1 MASSR
6 SDPALG
12 FHALR
17 DDLAELATVVLAQ
30 VERAVAG
37 WEESDPAVAEVVA
50 DTDREVDVRSAAL
63 EERILEL
70 HRNWSAFAGDLRLL
84 HVGLIAAVA
93 LERVGNL
100 AVQIARL
107 AGSVPPPEAEMSTVR
122 GLVARMGER
131 AVDAL
136 AESVQAIAR
145 GDLAAGERAM
155 REARS
160 VSPMLDGVLRAVTE
174 AAGSPGMR
182 AWSAAAVLVARH
194 VERVANNAAE
204 LGARVAFLVTGRRRR
219 SRTGERAAPRGAPD
233 RDARTRPRPPTPRAR
248 TSWRS
253 TSTCARGALEV
264 RHPRRHGPVLWDR
277 EGVRRAR
284 GPSATLGP
292 LLAALPAGAE
302 PMIDLKGGAAG
313 LAREALAAARAAGVP
328 RVTLTSR
335 RWRLLDGVAGQDGV
349 RLAYSAAG
357 RRELARLLGRALPDG
372 AAACVRSDLLDA
384 DAVAALRRRHPL
396 VMTWDVAD
404 RAHAE
409 RLVALGVGGLV
420 LDDPALLAALAG
432 ARALG

>member
-1 MASSR
+1 MTSSR

-12 FHALR
+12 FDALR

-145 GDLAAGERAM
+145 GDIGAGERAM

-204 LGARVAFLVTGRRRR
+204 LGARVAFLVTGE
-219 SRTGERAAPRGAPD
+219 TAP
-233 RDARTRPRPPTPRAR
+233 
-248 TSWRS
+248 
-253 TSTCARGALEV
+253 LED
-264 RHPRRHGPVLWDR
+264 W
-277 EGVRRAR
+277 
-284 GPSATLGP
+284 
-292 LLAALPAGAE
+292 
-302 PMIDLKGGAAG
+302 
-313 LAREALAAARAAGVP
+313 
-328 RVTLTSR
+328 
-335 RWRLLDGVAGQDGV
+335 
-349 RLAYSAAG
+349 
-357 RRELARLLGRALPDG
+357 
-372 AAACVRSDLLDA
+372 
-384 DAVAALRRRHPL
+384 
-396 VMTWDVAD
+396 
-404 RAHAE
+404 
-409 RLVALGVGGLV
+409 
-420 LDDPALLAALAG
+420 
-432 ARALG
+432 

>member
-1 MASSR
+1 MAESR
-6 SDPALG
+6 SDPAVG
-12 FHALR
+12 FDALR

-37 WEESDPAVAEVVA
+37 WEESDPSVAEIVA
-50 DTDREVDVRSAAL
+50 DTDREVDMRSAAL

-70 HRNWSAFAGDLRLL
+70 HRNWSAFAADLRLL

-145 GDLAAGERAM
+145 GDIGASERAM

-194 VERVANNAAE
+194 IERVANNAAE
-204 LGARVAFLVTGRRRR
+204 LGARVAFLVTGE
-219 SRTGERAAPRGAPD
+219 SAP
-233 RDARTRPRPPTPRAR
+233 
-248 TSWRS
+248 
-253 TSTCARGALEV
+253 LE
-264 RHPRRHGPVLWDR
+264 
-277 EGVRRAR
+277 
-284 GPSATLGP
+284 
-292 LLAALPAGAE
+292 
-302 PMIDLKGGAAG
+302 
-313 LAREALAAARAAGVP
+313 
-328 RVTLTSR
+328 
-335 RWRLLDGVAGQDGV
+335 DG
-349 RLAYSAAG
+349 
-357 RRELARLLGRALPDG
+357 
-372 AAACVRSDLLDA
+372 
-384 DAVAALRRRHPL
+384 
-396 VMTWDVAD
+396 
-404 RAHAE
+404 
-409 RLVALGVGGLV
+409 
-420 LDDPALLAALAG
+420 
-432 ARALG
+432 